1 MQRIPGRGEGR
12 KRGGQAARRRLRR
25 SPHPLRLGGGGGG
38 GTMPRDNMASLI
50 QRVARQ
56 ARVTFRPPGANN
68 NSSAGGGGSGAGGN
82 GGPRFVENLQ
92 RLQQLLNEVRAEDLR
107 LVPRGP
113 SAVPG
118 PVQPPVSYMHIC
130 ETESFSMGV
139 FVLRAGAC
147 IPLHDHPGMNGLLK
161 VLYGTLRIACFDP
174 LGAPADGPGP
184 GNNGGGGGRRSACE
198 SSTAAAAASPSRPAS
213 SSSRRRQR
221 ALLRSHQL
229 YTPASSPCLLSPHA
243 DNLHQIDAVGGPA
256 AFLDI
261 LAPPYDPEHGRDC
274 HYYRLLDGQSLPP
287 PGPADQLGLPKEV
300 WLLET
305 PQAAD
310 FWCGG
315 EPYPGPQVSP

>member
-1 MQRIPGRGEGR
+1 MQREGFGVAEER
-12 KRGGQAARRRLRR
+12 EREREEQAKKRRMRT
-25 SPHPLRLGGGGGG
+25 SPHPLLQGGGGGGGSGG

-56 ARVTFRPPGANN
+56 ARVTFRPPGPSSNN
-68 NSSAGGGGSGAGGN
+68 NNN

-107 LVPRGP
+107 LTPRGP

-147 IPLHDHPGMNGLLK
+147 IPLHDHPGMHGLLK

-174 LGAPADGPGP
+174 VVAPAGGD
-184 GNNGGGGGRRSACE
+184 GGGGGQGQQRLRR
-198 SSTAAAAASPSRPAS
+198 
-213 SSSRRRQR
+213 
-221 ALLRSHQL
+221 
-229 YTPASSPCLLSPHA
+229 
-243 DNLHQIDAVGGPA
+243 DNLHQIDAVGGGPA

-274 HYYRLLDGQSLPP
+274 HYYRLSDGQSLAP
-287 PGPADQLGLPKEV
+287 PGPADQQGLPKEM